1 MLVGPLLTLISCP
14 IFMVATQKE
23 HSLGIWL
30 FKTLAALGFIITAL
44 ECGALSSTYGI
55 IIFVGLIL
63 CLGGD
68 VLLIPKS
75 NSIFLMGIGSFL
87 LGHIA
92 FAIAFANAG
101 IDLNSTL
108 IGALP
113 MGVIAILVLK
123 WLGPHLSGLMK
134 KAVPAYILAITIMVV
149 LAIGCAIQHN
159 APWVAIGA
167 IGFMLSDL
175 AVARERFVASGF
187 INKVWGTPLYFGAQ
201 VIIAMTTTANV
212 IQTGF

>member
-1 MLVGPLLTLISCP
+1 MLVGPLITLIACP
-14 IFMVATQKE
+14 IFMVATHKE
-23 HSLGIWL
+23 NTAGIWI
-30 FKTLAALGFIITAL
+30 FKTLAALGFIIAAL
-44 ECGALSSTYGI
+44 ECGALSTTYGI
-55 IIFVGLIL
+55 IIFAGLIL

-87 LGHIA
+87 LGHVA
-92 FAIAFANAG
+92 FAIAFASAG

-108 IGALP
+108 ISSVP
-113 MGVIAILVLK
+113 MGVVAILVLK
-123 WLGPHLSGLMK
+123 WLGPHLDGLMK
-134 KAVPAYILAITIMVV
+134 KAVPAYILAITIMVI
-149 LAIGCAIQHN
+149 LAIGCAIKHD

-187 INKVWGTPLYFGAQ
+187 INKVWGTPLYFAAQ
-201 VIIAMTTTANV
+201 VVIAMTTAANV
-212 IQTGF
+212 IQTTA

>member
-1 MLVGPLLTLISCP
+1 MLVGPLLTLLACP
-14 IFMVATQKE
+14 IFMLATQKE
-23 HSLGIWL
+23 HQVGIWI

-44 ECGALSSTYGI
+44 ECGALTTSYGT
-55 IIFVGLIL
+55 IIFIGLIL

-87 LGHIA
+87 LGHVA

-101 IDLNSTL
+101 THMQTNL
-108 IGALP
+108 IAAVP
-113 MGVIAILVLK
+113 MGILGLLVLK
-123 WLGPHLSGLMK
+123 WLGPHLDGLMK

-187 INKVWGTPLYFGAQ
+187 INKIWGTPLYFGAQ
-201 VIIAMTTTANV
+201 VIIAMTTAANV
-212 IQTGF
+212 IEVTN

>member
-1 MLVGPLLTLISCP
+1 MW
-14 IFMVATQKE
+14 ATQKE
-23 HSLGIWL
+23 HQLGIWL

-44 ECGALSSTYGI
+44 ECGALTSTYGI

-87 LGHIA
+87 LGHVA

-101 IDLNSTL
+101 TDMKANL
-108 IGALP
+108 ISAVP
-113 MGVIAILVLK
+113 MGIISIIVLK
-123 WLGPHLSGLMK
+123 WLGPHLDGLMK

-149 LAIGCAIQHN
+149 LAIGCAIEHN

-175 AVARERFVASGF
+175 SVARERFVASGF
-187 INKVWGTPLYFGAQ
+187 VNKIWGTPLYFGAQ
-201 VIIAMTTTANV
+201 VIIAMTTTHGV
-212 IQTGF
+212 IKALQ

>member
-1 MLVGPLLTLISCP
+1 MLTLIACP
-14 IFMVATQKE
+14 IFMWATQKE

-30 FKTLAALGFIITAL
+30 FKTLAALGFIIAAL
-44 ECGALSSTYGI
+44 ECDALSSTYGI
-55 IIFVGLIL
+55 IILVGLIL

-92 FAIAFANAG
+92 FAVAFANAG
-101 IDLNSTL
+101 IDAKSSL
-108 IGALP
+108 ISALP
-113 MGVIAILVLK
+113 MGVIAWAVLK
-123 WLGPHLSGLMK
+123 WLDPHLDGLMK
-134 KAVPAYILAITIMVV
+134 KAVPAYILAITLMVI
-149 LAIGCAIQHN
+149 LSIGCAIQHQ

-167 IGFMLSDL
+167 VAFMLSDL
-175 AVARERFVASGF
+175 SVARERFVSSGF

-201 VIIAMTTTANV
+201 VVIAMTTTANV
-212 IQTGF
+212 IQTPA

>member
-1 MLVGPLLTLISCP
+1 MLIGPWLTLIACP
-14 IFMVATQKE
+14 IFMWAAQKE
-23 HSLGIWL
+23 HTAGTWL
-30 FKTLAALGFIITAL
+30 FKTLAALGFIITAV
-44 ECGALSSTYGI
+44 ECGALSSSYGL
-55 IIFVGLIL
+55 IIFAGLIL

-92 FAIAFANAG
+92 FAVAFASAG
-101 IDLNSTL
+101 IDSNSAL
-108 IGALP
+108 ISAIP
-113 MGVIAILVLK
+113 MGIVSIFVLK
-123 WLGPHLSGLMK
+123 WLNPHLDGLMK

-149 LAIGCAIQHN
+149 LAVGCAIKHD

-167 IGFMLSDL
+167 IGFMISDL
-175 AVARERFVASGF
+175 AVARERFVAPGF
-187 INKVWGTPLYFGAQ
+187 INKIWGTPLYFGAQ

-212 IQTGF
+212 IQNIS